1 MYIAVMTA
9 TNTEVVRRFLKYV
22 KIHTTSKDGV
32 DKFPSTDQQFDLAKL
47 LVQEIQDMGFDQV
60 QLTEN
65 CVVIATIPS
74 NLSTELAEK
83 IPVVCLN
90 AHMDTSNGAPGENVN
105 PEIITFTGEP
115 IILSKNPELTISME
129 EIPDLK
135 RFLNKKLIVT
145 DGTTLLGADDKAGI
159 AEIMTTLS
167 HLATH
172 PEIKHGELKIVFTPD
187 EEVGKGADSVDIKE
201 IGAEFAYTID
211 GGKMGGLEIE
221 NFNAARGRITVT
233 GYNVH
238 PGSAF
243 GKMKNSL
250 RLLADLIELFPAD
263 QAPETTKEYEAYY
276 HPMFAKG
283 TIDESSISFILR
295 NFDEKDLDNQIT
307 HLRDG
312 VQRLQQKY
320 PDFPIKAEF
329 KKSYRNM
336 KIILDQYPKVI
347 EIAEEAIKRADL
359 EIFKEPIRG
368 GTDGARFSFDGM
380 PTPNIFTGGY
390 NFHSKKEFIPIVAME
405 KAVEVIIN
413 IVQIIVEKYQ

>member
-1 MYIAVMTA
+1 MTVMA
-9 TNTEVVRRFLKYV
+9 DKSDEVVKRFLKYV

-32 DKFPSTDQQFDLAKL
+32 DKFPSTERQFDLGNL
-47 LVQEIQDMGFDQV
+47 LVQEIKELGFEQV
-60 QLTEN
+60 RLTEN

-74 NLSTELAEK
+74 NLSDELAGR
-83 IPVVCLN
+83 IPIVCLN

-115 IILSKNPELTISME
+115 IILSKNSDLKISIE

-135 RFLNKKLIVT
+135 RFLNTDLIVT

-167 HLATH
+167 HLAIH

-187 EEVGKGADSVDIKE
+187 EEVGKGADSIDIKD

-211 GGKMGGLEIE
+211 GGRMGGLEIE
-221 NFNAARGRITVT
+221 NFNAARGRITIT

-263 QAPETTKEYEAYY
+263 QAPETTKDYGSYY

-283 TIDESSISFILR
+283 TIDETSIAFILR
-295 NFDEKDLDNQIT
+295 NFDEKDLDNQIA
-307 HLRDG
+307 HLQNG
-312 VQRLQQKY
+312 VEKLQQKY

-336 KIILDQYPKVI
+336 KMILDQHPKVI
-347 EIAEEAIKRADL
+347 EVAEEAIKRTGL
-359 EIFKEPIRG
+359 EVIREPIRG
-368 GTDGARFSFDGM
+368 GTDGARFTFDGM